1 MRFVAAINTRIYGR
15 SYAQGAEIDITGW
28 TRKQMLQFLNLGLMQ
43 AGEVTAGMISD
54 AITFT
59 GAGVTITTDAQGRLV
74 VNIEEVEHELDWLL
88 DVDTAGKT
96 DGQLLSWN
104 EAESLWKP
112 ITVSTGGGP
121 IDPGDPDPPPPIE
134 LVLADLVDVAD
145 TDAVDGD
152 TLEYSASLSLWVPVQ
167 ARRTV
172 ASMDDVSIE
181 GIVDGQTLIWD
192 QSAQA
197 FRAGLPAATTGP
209 PGLSAE
215 DVRDIVGAAL
225 AAGTGVTIDVDDASN
240 VITISTVSTLGQVL
254 MEDGGGSPTP
264 LLNEAGDDWLY
275 QG

>member
-15 SYAQGAEIDITGW
+15 SYAQGAEIDTTGW

-43 AGEVTAGMISD
+43 AGEITAGMIAD

-59 GAGVTITTDAQGRLV
+59 GAGVTITTDAEGRLV

-104 EAESLWKP
+104 EAEALWKP
-112 ITVSTGGGP
+112 ITVTTSGP
-121 IDPGDPDPPPPIE
+121 VDPEDPDPPPPIE
-134 LVLADLVDVAD
+134 LVLADLLDVAES
-145 TDAVDGD
+145 VPSDGEA
-152 TLEYSASLSLWVPVQ
+152 LCFSAGLGLWVPAAVP
-167 ARRTV
+167 RTLEDLDNV
-172 ASMDDVSIE
+172 HTADR
-181 GIVDGQTLIWD
+181 VDGSSLIWD
-192 QSAQA
+192 QSGNYW
-197 FRAGLPAATTGP
+197 RAGIPSATSGP

-215 DVRDIVGAAL
+215 DVRDIVGQLL
-225 AAGTGVTIDVDDASN
+225 AAGSGVTITVDDAGN
-240 VITISTVSTLGQVL
+240 TVTISTVATLGQVL
-254 MEDGGGSPTP
+254 MADGGGSPTP